1 MAEAEAHPASVR
13 TELVIV
19 TGMSGA
25 GRTTTANV
33 LEDSGWYVVDNL
45 PPHLLLPLTELAS
58 QRSGSGELPRIA
70 AVVDVRARGFFTH
83 LQAGLAALR
92 EGGWHPHLIFLDA
105 TDEALVRR
113 FESVRRPHPLQGDG
127 RLLDGIQAEREM
139 LRDLRAEAQVVI
151 DTSGLN
157 VHQLGRKLTPLLGGE
172 AGPSVRLALMSFGFK
187 YGVPLDA
194 DFVFDMRFLPN
205 PFWVPELKAL
215 TGADAPVAD
224 WVMGQEGATEFLD
237 RVVALM
243 EPVTEGYLR
252 EGRRY
257 ATIAIG
263 CTGGKHRSVAMTQ
276 AVAARLTTDRV
287 ATFVV
292 HRDLGRE

>member
-1 MAEAEAHPASVR
+1 
-13 TELVIV
+13 
-19 TGMSGA
+19 
-25 GRTTTANV
+25 
-33 LEDSGWYVVDNL
+33 
-45 PPHLLLPLTELAS
+45 
-58 QRSGSGELPRIA
+58 
-70 AVVDVRARGFFTH
+70 
-83 LQAGLAALR
+83 
-92 EGGWHPHLIFLDA
+92 
-105 TDEALVRR
+105 
-113 FESVRRPHPLQGDG
+113 
-127 RLLDGIQAEREM
+127 M

-224 WVMGQEGATEFLD
+224 WVMGQPGATEFLD

>member
-1 MAEAEAHPASVR
+1 M
-13 TELVIV
+13 
-19 TGMSGA
+19 
-25 GRTTTANV
+25 
-33 LEDSGWYVVDNL
+33 
-45 PPHLLLPLTELAS
+45 
-58 QRSGSGELPRIA
+58 
-70 AVVDVRARGFFTH
+70 
-83 LQAGLAALR
+83 
-92 EGGWHPHLIFLDA
+92 
-105 TDEALVRR
+105 
-113 FESVRRPHPLQGDG
+113 
-127 RLLDGIQAEREM
+127 
-139 LRDLRAEAQVVI
+139 
-151 DTSGLN
+151 
-157 VHQLGRKLTPLLGGE
+157 HQLGRKLTPLLGGE

-243 EPVTEGYLR
+243 EPVTDGLPARGSPLR
-252 EGRRY
+252 HHRDRLHRGQAPLGGDAQARR
-257 ATIAIG
+257 
-263 CTGGKHRSVAMTQ
+263 R
-276 AVAARLTTDRV
+276 AARRTDRV